1 MISWFARNP
10 VAANILMFAIV
21 IAGLISASTQVPVET
36 FPIRESDKVTVT
48 TSLRGGTPATVEQS
62 ITLRIEEAIADIE
75 GIEEIQSRSSEG
87 TSSVIAEVTESYDG
101 REILDDIKVRVD
113 ALNTLPDDAENPVV
127 SINVRNSPVIF
138 VAVQGEVD
146 TKTLRET
153 ASNFRQGLLTKDE
166 ITDVSL
172 QGVPDYQI
180 NIEISPLTLDKFNL
194 TLNQVGRAI
203 REGASDISC
212 LLYTSPSPRD

>member
-21 IAGLISASTQVPVET
+21 IAGLISATTQVPVET

-87 TSSVIAEVTESYDG
+87 TSTVIAEVTESYDG

-113 ALNTLPDDAENPVV
+113 ALNT
-127 SINVRNSPVIF
+127 
-138 VAVQGEVD
+138 
-146 TKTLRET
+146 
-153 ASNFRQGLLTKDE
+153 
-166 ITDVSL
+166 
-172 QGVPDYQI
+172 
-180 NIEISPLTLDKFNL
+180 
-194 TLNQVGRAI
+194 
-203 REGASDISC
+203 C
-212 LLYTSPSPRD
+212 LLYTSPSPRDQRGSRMPSSA